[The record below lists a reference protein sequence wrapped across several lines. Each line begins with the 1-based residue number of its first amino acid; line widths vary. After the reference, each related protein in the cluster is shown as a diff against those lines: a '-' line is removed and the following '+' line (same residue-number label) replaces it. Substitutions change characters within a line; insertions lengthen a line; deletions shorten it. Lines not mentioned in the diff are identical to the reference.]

1 MPNKIGANKSEDDSN
16 VSKETSEDEKAEKSG
31 DTSEKT
37 EEPRIG
43 GGYTCDAACMRM
55 DNPDHCDGM
64 ILCRYC
70 NLGFCQDCYHF
81 ILLDKFPPKI
91 CGRTH
96 SFMTIP
102 YLQPEQVF
110 NFGEVLVNGKAT
122 PVEQW
127 KADPRRQ

>member
-1 MPNKIGANKSEDDSN
+1 MPNKTGANKSEDDSS

-37 EEPRIG
+37 EELQIG
-43 GGYTCDAACMRM
+43 GGYTFDAACMRM
-55 DNPDHCDGM
+55 DDPDHCDGM
-64 ILCRYC
+64 IVCRYC
-70 NLGFCQDCYHF
+70 NLDFSENCYLL
-81 ILLDKFPPKI
+81 ILQDKFSLKI

-102 YLQPEQVF
+102 YLQPEQVL

-127 KADPRRQ
+127 IADPRQQ